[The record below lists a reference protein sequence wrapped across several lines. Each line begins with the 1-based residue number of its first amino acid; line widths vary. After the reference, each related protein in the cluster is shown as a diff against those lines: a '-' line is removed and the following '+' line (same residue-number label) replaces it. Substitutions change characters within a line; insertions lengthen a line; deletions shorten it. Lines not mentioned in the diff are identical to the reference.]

1 LVKLI
6 NNAYNNANFL
16 PPLFADR
23 NVIMSHVTRPQ
34 DPTFSS
40 HQFIQLALDNQVL
53 KFGEF
58 VLKSGRIS
66 PYFFNAGL
74 LATGEMLSLLARGYA
89 DALAEQISAA
99 NNGGNEQELV
109 IFGAAY
115 KGIPFVAATAQA
127 LWLHHGIN
135 AKWGYNRKE
144 AKTHGEGG
152 NLVGAD
158 VTGKAVWVLD
168 DVITAGTAMREVVDI
183 LEQAGA
189 SVAGILVAL
198 DRKEK
203 GQADHSA
210 IQELAATLEVP
221 VRALVDIDDLI
232 SYLADDHGARNGQH
246 KDATQLAKM
255 QHYREQYGV

>member
-1 LVKLI
+1 MPKAHSHK
-6 NNAYNNANFL
+6 NAL
-16 PPLFADR
+16 
-23 NVIMSHVTRPQ
+23 
-34 DPTFSS
+34 FSS
-40 HQFIQLALDNQVL
+40 HDFIQLALDNQVL

-74 LATGEMLSLLARGYA
+74 LATGEMLSLLAHGYA
-89 DALAEQISAA
+89 DALAEQMTT
-99 NNGGNEQELV
+99 NHNGTVEQELV

-158 VTGKAVWVLD
+158 VSGKAVWVLD

-189 SVAGILVAL
+189 SVAGIIVAL
-198 DRKEK
+198 VRKEK
-203 GQADHSA
+203 GLADHSA
-210 IQELAATLEVP
+210 IQELAANLQVP
-221 VRALVDIDDLI
+221 VLALVDIDDLI
-232 SYLADDHGARNGQH
+232 GYLADDSSQYQ
-246 KDATQLAKM
+246 DATQLAKM
-255 QHYREQYGV
+255 QHYRAQYGV

>member
-1 LVKLI
+1 MLNAATPHNQTA
-6 NNAYNNANFL
+6 NN
-16 PPLFADR
+16 
-23 NVIMSHVTRPQ
+23 VS
-34 DPTFSS
+34 FSS

-74 LATGEMLSLLARGYA
+74 LASGEMLSLLARGYA
-89 DALAEQISAA
+89 DALAEKVAEQMAA
-99 NNGGNEQELV
+99 SDNGTNEQELV

-158 VTGKAVWVLD
+158 VKGKAVWVLD
-168 DVITAGTAMREVVDI
+168 DVITAGTAMREVVEI

-189 SVAGILVAL
+189 SVAGIIVAL

-203 GQADHSA
+203 GLAEHSA

-221 VRALVDIDDLI
+221 VRALIDIDDLI
-232 SYLADDHGARNGQH
+232 SYLAESSPN

-255 QHYREQYGV
+255 QHYRAQYGV

>member
-1 LVKLI
+1 MLNTATL
-6 NNAYNNANFL
+6 NNAQ
-16 PPLFADR
+16 
-23 NVIMSHVTRPQ
+23 HPQ
-34 DPTFSS
+34 DASFSS
-40 HQFIQLALDNQVL
+40 HQFIQLALNNQVL

-74 LATGEMLSLLARGYA
+74 LASGEMLSLLARGYA
-89 DALAEQISAA
+89 DALAEKMAEQMAA
-99 NNGGNEQELV
+99 SDNGTNEQELA

-158 VTGKAVWVLD
+158 VSGKAVWVLD
-168 DVITAGTAMREVVDI
+168 DVITAGTAMREVVEI

-189 SVAGILVAL
+189 SVAGIIVAL

-203 GQADHSA
+203 GLAERSA
-210 IQELAATLEVP
+210 IQELAETLDVP

-232 SYLADDHGARNGQH
+232 SYLAGSSTD
-246 KDATQLAKM
+246 KDAAQLAKM
-255 QHYREQYGV
+255 QHYRAQYGV

>member
-1 LVKLI
+1 MQTI
-6 NNAYNNANFL
+6 TA
-16 PPLFADR
+16 
-23 NVIMSHVTRPQ
+23 
-34 DPTFSS
+34 FSS
-40 HQFIQLALDNQVL
+40 HDFIQLALDNQVL

-74 LATGEMLSLLARGYA
+74 LASGEMLSLLARGYA
-89 DALAEQISAA
+89 DALAEQMQSADGSD
-99 NNGGNEQELV
+99 NKELV

-144 AKTHGEGG
+144 VKTHGEGG

-158 VTGKAVWVLD
+158 VSGKSVWILD
-168 DVITAGTAMREVVDI
+168 DVMTAGTAMREVVEI

-189 SVAGILVAL
+189 SIAGIIVAL

-203 GQADHSA
+203 GLAEHSA
-210 IQELAATLEVP
+210 IQELAATLQVP

-232 SYLADDHGARNGQH
+232 SYLADGSNQY

-255 QHYREQYGV
+255 QHYRAQYGV

>member
-1 LVKLI
+1 MLNAATL
-6 NNAYNNANFL
+6 NNAQHPQNA
-16 PPLFADR
+16 
-23 NVIMSHVTRPQ
+23 S
-34 DPTFSS
+34 FSS

-74 LATGEMLSLLARGYA
+74 LASGEMLSLLARGYA
-89 DALAEQISAA
+89 DALAEKMNGAA
-99 NNGGNEQELV
+99 EQELV

-158 VTGKAVWVLD
+158 VSGKAVWVLD
-168 DVITAGTAMREVVDI
+168 DVITAGTAMREVVEI

-189 SVAGILVAL
+189 SVAGIIVAL

-203 GQADHSA
+203 GLAERSA
-210 IQELAATLEVP
+210 IQELAETLDVP
-221 VRALVDIDDLI
+221 VRALIDIDDLI
-232 SYLADDHGARNGQH
+232 SYLAGSSTD
-246 KDATQLAKM
+246 KDAAQLARM
-255 QHYREQYGV
+255 QHYRAQYGV

>member
-1 LVKLI
+1 M
-6 NNAYNNANFL
+6 
-16 PPLFADR
+16 P
-23 NVIMSHVTRPQ
+23 NVQHAQNPA
-34 DPTFSS
+34 FSS
-40 HQFIQLALDNQVL
+40 HTFIQLALDNQVL

-89 DALAEQISAA
+89 DALANQISTEQINAA
-99 NNGGNEQELV
+99 NNGTNEQEFV

-127 LWLHHGIN
+127 LWMHHGIN

-158 VTGKAVWVLD
+158 VSGKAVWVLD

-189 SVAGILVAL
+189 SVAGIIVAL

-203 GQADHSA
+203 GQAEHSA
-210 IQELAATLEVP
+210 IQELAATLQVP

-232 SYLADDHGARNGQH
+232 RYLADETSLH

>member
-1 LVKLI
+1 ML
-6 NNAYNNANFL
+6 NAAT
-16 PPLFADR
+16 ADAQTA
-23 NVIMSHVTRPQ
+23 S
-34 DPTFSS
+34 FSS

-89 DALAEQISAA
+89 DALAAQMTKSDAGDLKEVLFLGGVY
-99 NNGGNEQELV
+99 NGM
-109 IFGAAY
+109 
-115 KGIPFVAATAQA
+115 PFFAATAQA
-127 LWLHHGIN
+127 LWQHHGIN

-158 VTGKAVWVLD
+158 VGGKAVWVLD
-168 DVITAGTAMREVVDI
+168 DVITAGTAMREVVEI

-189 SVAGILVAL
+189 SVAGIIVAL

-203 GQADHSA
+203 GQGEHSA
-210 IQELAATLEVP
+210 IQELAATLNVP

-232 SYLADDHGARNGQH
+232 SYLAAANGQY

-255 QHYREQYGV
+255 QHYRAQYGV

>member
-1 LVKLI
+1 MPH
-6 NNAYNNANFL
+6 APYQ
-16 PPLFADR
+16 
-23 NVIMSHVTRPQ
+23 Q
-34 DPTFSS
+34 DTMFSS
-40 HQFIQLALDNQVL
+40 HQFIQLALDNHVL

-89 DALAEQISAA
+89 DALAEQVRATDD
-99 NNGGNEQELV
+99 NKDDQELV

-168 DVITAGTAMREVVDI
+168 DVITAGTAMREVVEI

-189 SVAGILVAL
+189 SVAGIIVAL

-203 GQADHSA
+203 GQAEHSA

-232 SYLADDHGARNGQH
+232 SYLASDKSQH

>member
-1 LVKLI
+1 MPNTQHSL
-6 NNAYNNANFL
+6 N
-16 PPLFADR
+16 PD
-23 NVIMSHVTRPQ
+23 
-34 DPTFSS
+34 FSS
-40 HQFIQLALDNQVL
+40 HAFIQLALDNQVL

-89 DALAEQISAA
+89 DALAEQITT
-99 NNGGNEQELV
+99 NEGTNQQELV

-152 NLVGAD
+152 NLIGAD
-158 VTGKAVWVLD
+158 VSGKAVWVLD
-168 DVITAGTAMREVVDI
+168 DVITAGTAMREVVEI

-189 SVAGILVAL
+189 SVAGIIVAL

-203 GQADHSA
+203 GQAEHSA
-210 IQELAATLEVP
+210 IQELATTLQVP

-232 SYLADDHGARNGQH
+232 SYLADEHSQH

>member
-1 LVKLI
+1 MLNTPVPDAQPAQNKL
-6 NNAYNNANFL
+6 
-16 PPLFADR
+16 
-23 NVIMSHVTRPQ
+23 
-34 DPTFSS
+34 FSS
-40 HQFIQLALDNQVL
+40 HDFIQLALDNEVL

-58 VLKSGRIS
+58 VLKSGRVS

-89 DALAEQISAA
+89 DALAEQMAA
-99 NNGGNEQELV
+99 NDSVNNAENAKELV

-127 LWLHHGIN
+127 LWHHHGIN

-158 VTGKAVWVLD
+158 VSGKAVWVLD

-189 SVAGILVAL
+189 SVAGIIVAL

-203 GQADHSA
+203 GQSDHSA
-210 IQELAATLEVP
+210 IQELAATLKVP

-232 SYLADDHGARNGQH
+232 GYLADENSQY

>member
-1 LVKLI
+1 MH
-6 NNAYNNANFL
+6 NAQATLKASF
-16 PPLFADR
+16 
-23 NVIMSHVTRPQ
+23 TPQ
-34 DPTFSS
+34 D
-40 HQFIQLALDNQVL
+40 FIELALENQVL

-74 LATGEMLSLLARGYA
+74 LASGEMLSLLARGYA
-89 DALAEQISAA
+89 EALAKQMSAD
-99 NNGGNEQELV
+99 EELV

-127 LWLHHGIN
+127 LWLDHGIN

-144 AKTHGEGG
+144 TKTHGEGG

-158 VTGKAVWVLD
+158 VSGKAVWILD

-189 SVAGILVAL
+189 SIAGIIVAL
-198 DRKEK
+198 DRKER
-203 GQADHSA
+203 GQSEQSA
-210 IQELAATLEVP
+210 IQELAATLDVP
-221 VRALVDIDDLI
+221 VLALVDMDHLI
-232 SYLADDHGARNGQH
+232 SYLADENSSYKEA
-246 KDATQLAKM
+246 AQLAKM
-255 QHYREQYGV
+255 EHYREQYGV

>member
-1 LVKLI
+1 
-6 NNAYNNANFL
+6 
-16 PPLFADR
+16 
-23 NVIMSHVTRPQ
+23 MSHVTRPQ

-89 DALAEQISAA
+89 DALAEQMGA
-99 NNGGNEQELV
+99 NNGDNEQELV

-168 DVITAGTAMREVVDI
+168 DVITAGTAMREVVEI

-203 GQADHSA
+203 GQAEHSA
-210 IQELAATLEVP
+210 IQELAATLQVP

-232 SYLADDHGARNGQH
+232 SYLADDHGAQNGQH

>member
-1 LVKLI
+1 MPNAQHA
-6 NNAYNNANFL
+6 NN
-16 PPLFADR
+16 
-23 NVIMSHVTRPQ
+23 VQ
-34 DPTFSS
+34 FSS
-40 HQFIQLALDNQVL
+40 HAFIQLALDNQVL

-74 LATGEMLSLLARGYA
+74 LASGEMLSLLARGYA
-89 DALAEQISAA
+89 DALAEQMAA
-99 NNGGNEQELV
+99 TNDGTNEQELV

-135 AKWGYNRKE
+135 AQWGYNRKE

-158 VTGKAVWVLD
+158 VNGKAVWILD
-168 DVITAGTAMREVVDI
+168 DVITAGTAMREVVEI

-189 SVAGILVAL
+189 SVAGIIVAL

-203 GQADHSA
+203 GLAEHSA
-210 IQELAATLEVP
+210 IQELAATLNVP

-232 SYLADDHGARNGQH
+232 SYLAETNNPNQ
-246 KDATQLAKM
+246 DATQLAKM
-255 QHYREQYGV
+255 QHYRTQYGV

>member
-1 LVKLI
+1 ML
-6 NNAYNNANFL
+6 NAPMTNAQ
-16 PPLFADR
+16 PAQ
-23 NVIMSHVTRPQ
+23 NVS
-34 DPTFSS
+34 FSS

-89 DALAEQISAA
+89 DALAEKMAEQMAA
-99 NNGGNEQELV
+99 SNNDAEQQELV

-158 VTGKAVWVLD
+158 VSGKAVWVLD
-168 DVITAGTAMREVVDI
+168 DVITAGTAMREVVEI

-189 SVAGILVAL
+189 SVAGIIVAL

-203 GQADHSA
+203 GQSDHSA

-221 VRALVDIDDLI
+221 VCALVDIDDLI
-232 SYLADDHGARNGQH
+232 SYLADDHGAKNVQH

>member
-1 LVKLI
+1 
-6 NNAYNNANFL
+6 
-16 PPLFADR
+16 
-23 NVIMSHVTRPQ
+23 MSHAQRPQ

-89 DALAEQISAA
+89 DALAEQMAEQMSTVT
-99 NNGGNEQELV
+99 NGADAQELV

-152 NLVGAD
+152 SLVGAD
-158 VTGKAVWVLD
+158 VSGKAVWVLD
-168 DVITAGTAMREVVDI
+168 DVITAGTAMREVVEV

-189 SVAGILVAL
+189 SVAGIIVAL

-203 GQADHSA
+203 GQAEHSA
-210 IQELAATLEVP
+210 IQELAATLAVP

-232 SYLADDHGARNGQH
+232 SYLADDHGAQNGQH

>member
-1 LVKLI
+1 MQTI
-6 NNAYNNANFL
+6 TA
-16 PPLFADR
+16 
-23 NVIMSHVTRPQ
+23 
-34 DPTFSS
+34 FSS
-40 HQFIQLALDNQVL
+40 HDFIQLALDNQVL

-74 LATGEMLSLLARGYA
+74 LASGEMLSLLARGYA
-89 DALAEQISAA
+89 DALAEKVAEQMATA
-99 NNGGNEQELV
+99 NDGESTQELV

-144 AKTHGEGG
+144 VKTHGEGG
-152 NLVGAD
+152 SLVGAD
-158 VTGKAVWVLD
+158 VSGKSVWILD
-168 DVITAGTAMREVVDI
+168 DVITAGTAMREVVEI

-189 SVAGILVAL
+189 SIAGIIVAL

-203 GQADHSA
+203 GLAEHSA
-210 IQELAATLEVP
+210 IQELAANLAVP

-232 SYLADDHGARNGQH
+232 SYLADGSNQY

-255 QHYREQYGV
+255 QHYRAQYGV

>member
-1 LVKLI
+1 
-6 NNAYNNANFL
+6 
-16 PPLFADR
+16 
-23 NVIMSHVTRPQ
+23 MSHVARSQ
-34 DPTFSS
+34 DSTFSS

-89 DALAEQISAA
+89 DALAEKMAEQMAA
-99 NNGGNEQELV
+99 NNNGAEQQELV

-135 AKWGYNRKE
+135 AEWGYNRKE

-158 VTGKAVWVLD
+158 VSGKAVWVLD

-189 SVAGILVAL
+189 SVAGIIVAL

-203 GQADHSA
+203 GQSDHSA
-210 IQELAATLEVP
+210 IQELAATLKVP

-232 SYLADDHGARNGQH
+232 SYLADDHDVQSGQY

-255 QHYREQYGV
+255 QHYRAQYGV

>member
-1 LVKLI
+1 
-6 NNAYNNANFL
+6 
-16 PPLFADR
+16 
-23 NVIMSHVTRPQ
+23 MSHVTRPQ

-89 DALAEQISAA
+89 DALAEQMGA
-99 NNGGNEQELV
+99 NNGDNEQELV

-152 NLVGAD
+152 SLVGAD

-168 DVITAGTAMREVVDI
+168 DVITAGTAMREVVEI

-189 SVAGILVAL
+189 SVAGIIVAL

-203 GQADHSA
+203 GQAEHSA

-232 SYLADDHGARNGQH
+232 SYLADENSQY